1 MVIHLFDEMRSNRK
15 TSQQYIITYENKET
29 IKELS
34 KLGSITYKSPVLNVL
49 FIDTYKEK
57 NELLKVD
64 GIMSVRSPSKGR
76 LLNNK
81 ESYYT

>member
-34 KLGSITYKSPVLNVL
+34 KLGSITYKSPVINVL
-49 FIDTYKEK
+49 FIDTLKSRE
-57 NELLKVD
+57 ELLNVE
-64 GIMSVRSPSKGR
+64 GVMSVTLPKNGR

-81 ESYYT
+81 EKSTY